1 MDYNSIWLDEDGTGV
16 ISFPRCDMD
25 SVEYVPAI
33 PVRSELATL
42 RAENERLRG
51 KIEEIVTALD
61 GEPEYHYQGMGCGL
75 EDRNITD
82 RYDAM
87 EYGWEQAMDRIYSEH
102 INHALD
108 LAKEALK

>member
-1 MDYNSIWLDEDGTGV
+1 MAQRYDIWIYYDSMETDKDDNGDWVKHEDH
-16 ISFPRCDMD
+16 
-25 SVEYVPAI
+25 A
-33 PVRSELATL
+33 SELTNL
-42 RAENERLRG
+42 RAENERLRVKLG
-51 KIEEIVTALD
+51 EIVATLD

-87 EYGWEQAMDRIYSEH
+87 KYGWDQAMDRIYSEH